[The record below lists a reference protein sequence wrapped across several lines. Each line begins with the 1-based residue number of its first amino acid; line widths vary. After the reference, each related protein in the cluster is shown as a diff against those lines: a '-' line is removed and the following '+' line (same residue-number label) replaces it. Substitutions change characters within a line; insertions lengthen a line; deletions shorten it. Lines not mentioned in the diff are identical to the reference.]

1 MAQKRYSQAV
11 YDINRN
17 KLCDLYDSA
26 TPQAGQAE
34 NVAITKQTNGW
45 KEITFRLPRL
55 VNGKLNYR
63 TDFIKNEYLVRLIE
77 GDYIDWYTLTE
88 PAGIHNGN
96 QAYYDITCPHLSV
109 TLKKKN
115 LYLEFTDENGIGPI
129 QQLVET
135 ALAGTGWTLS
145 ECDKFYEADGVTEK
159 VRTYTA
165 DIKKGTYTMIDE
177 ICDIFVAFPT
187 YHGDTKT
194 VEIHARGDKSGL
206 LELNFGKNSDNIQ
219 RTSNSSDIITRLYVE
234 GEYGDYGYVGIDDVN
249 PTGLSFI
256 LNFDYYKDIG
266 MFTDVHQAAL
276 DTYLATMKSLTGDI
290 MDDSATVEENA
301 TKISEM
307 WGSYE
312 YVIYPIINGEIG
324 NAILGMGATEDD
336 APLKQDDVV
345 AVVKA
350 NGVYSYNTWTGVVPD
365 GTIYLIK
372 FLVVVAGTLGGKE
385 VAIEAKQGTVETLQE
400 NLDKSE
406 SEKEK
411 ENLQAE
417 ISKTQE
423 AIATLKSESY
433 SIMNTAI
440 QHALMIELH
449 NTSMV
454 GGQEAMQE
462 AEIAFANAM
471 GEMLKDG
478 YWSDSRYTIGQEASL
493 YADALEIS
501 KEMAYPQVS
510 YTITVQNLSGITGYE
525 AEVFKLNMALH
536 VLDLLMMVNDYAFI
550 TETVEYPDAPEDN
563 TITISTD
570 ELDIGSKTFESI
582 LNRIVDVAELVR
594 DKKTIYN
601 RAAALSQ
608 NGKAFTTILEGEINV
623 LQNRLASTTSNWYT
637 DAQGNMI
644 FESLDGQSAMMLCGS
659 GFMCANGKRE
669 DGSWNWRTFGTGEGF
684 TADLITTG
692 ILRAGIIT
700 ILGSDQFYWDAD
712 NIYVIDPDNENRQ
725 IRIGRYDGV
734 HYGIGYTQ
742 DGGKTWQNAIGF
754 DGVNF
759 TITNEVISEIVNEVK
774 QELPT
779 GKFITARY
787 SNGNYFT
794 EDITSTVAQ
803 VYVHDVNGEDIT
815 DQFPDSAFSWTRTS
829 TDPAADA
836 IWNAAHKSMKSTTIT
851 TDDIDFTA
859 VIRCVFDASLA
870 YPAVYIDTTD
880 GNLYIDH
887 YALDPNG
894 KLWIDDEGN
903 LMSQNDVYSMEDNGN
918 LYADFK
924 EKDIPYAEVETTFV
938 DRTDDPYIAELRTSL
953 DITNEA
959 ITATAERIEAD
970 LDEFKAE
977 VQLTADGLS
986 SRVTTVEN
994 GVTTLESEFEQ
1005 TSQGFEQR
1013 ISSVES
1019 NSVYQ
1024 GDTAPS
1030 SPTLNKLWLDTS
1042 VTPNMLKRWDGTQ
1055 WVDVGEDVDLS
1066 DYYTKTETEA
1076 VITQTTSGLQSQ
1088 ITQVTTTANGA
1099 YTNASTALQTANS
1112 FEQRVTEVE
1121 DTIETGV
1128 PKVTT
1133 SGIKIAPNQVQV
1145 ETPNFSVIIPGQGE
1159 QLSIDSTGI
1168 SADYIVAPNLVQY
1181 YTGPTQI
1188 TINPSAIPNGT
1199 SQFRSIGDAF
1209 EVLSNKILRE
1219 NVTITYSNGVSD
1231 VLNGSRILRT
1241 CIGARVSIVGNG
1253 AHIQGRLSFTYCD
1266 EIAMQN
1272 LTVQG
1277 TSIQTMEIILCKSV
1291 SISNCVITSNTGATV
1306 LINSS
1311 SVSIQNTEINTM
1323 MIALAIGNMSHVY
1336 SKNLSGTG
1344 GTEVQSGSIYFA
1356 DGTIIS
1362 GGIEENGNCLVVY
1375 DGASTDSGTGAG
1387 ETTTTYT
1394 GTSFTST
1401 NTRSYGTS
1409 SGWLLSDYGAFQ
1421 GYTSGRGTLTGC
1433 IWFNN
1438 TSIRSTLSGK
1448 TISAASL
1455 RLRRIGGYGKGDA
1468 VEVTLWGITNS
1479 SPSGSI
1485 SRRTNYGLLGTIN
1498 QKEVRD
1504 FTIPSK
1510 AVIDLVS
1517 GTIQGLALYNG
1528 ENSET
1533 FDGYSSNYAVFT
1545 GSNSTENAPQLTVTY
1560 AQ

>member
-1 MAQKRYSQAV
+1 M
-11 YDINRN
+11 
-17 KLCDLYDSA
+17 YDSA

-34 NVAITKQTNGW
+34 NVTITKQTNGW
-45 KEITFRLPRL
+45 KEVTFRLPRL
-55 VNGKLNYR
+55 VNGKPNYR
-63 TDFIKNEYLVRLIE
+63 TDFIKNEYLIRLIE

-88 PAGIHNGN
+88 PAGIHNGK

-145 ECDKFYEADGVTEK
+145 ECDKFYEVDGTTEK

-165 DIKKGTYTMIDE
+165 DIKKGTYSMIDE

-194 VEIHARGDKSGL
+194 VEIHARADKSGL
-206 LELNFGKNSDNIQ
+206 LELNFGKNTDNIQ

-312 YVIYPIINGEIG
+312 YVIYPIISGEVG
-324 NAILGMGATEDD
+324 DPILGMGATEDD

-400 NLDKSE
+400 SLDKSE

-462 AEIAFANAM
+462 AEIAFSNAM

-536 VLDLLMMVNDYAFI
+536 VLDPLMMVNDYAFI
-550 TETVEYPDAPEDN
+550 TETVEYPDTPEDN

-1013 ISSVES
+1013 VSAIEDNEITRSE
-1019 NSVYQ
+1019 
-1024 GDTAPS
+1024 TAPEN
-1030 SPTLNKLWLDTS
+1030 PVNNALWLDMS
-1042 VTPNMLKRWDGTQ
+1042 VEPNMLKRWDALTQ
-1055 WVDVGEDVDLS
+1055 TWIELGADIDLS
-1066 DYYTKTETEA
+1066 DYPTRSEVTSEINQSA
-1076 VITQTTSGLQSQ
+1076 SSIT
-1088 ITQVTTTANGA
+1088 TQVRNEISGDISEIEQDVSSLTMRVS
-1099 YTNASTALQTANS
+1099 NAEGDASQALQTANGLS
-1112 FEQRVTEVE
+1112 SRVSNAEDDASEALQTANGFSARITNVE
-1121 DTIETGV
+1121 GDVSSLELSLSGVVASVEGNRLIFNANGLTI
-1128 PKVTT
+1128 KN
-1133 SGIKIAPNQVQV
+1133 AQ
-1145 ETPNFSVIIPGQGE
+1145 GQTV
-1159 QLSIDSTGI
+1159 LSQNSSTG
-1168 SADYIVAPNLVQY
+1168 NL
-1181 YTGPTQI
+1181 
-1188 TINPSAIPNGT
+1188 
-1199 SQFRSIGDAF
+1199 
-1209 EVLSNKILRE
+1209 
-1219 NVTITYSNGVSD
+1219 TIT
-1231 VLNGSRILRT
+1231 
-1241 CIGARVSIVGNG
+1241 GN
-1253 AHIQGRLSFTYCD
+1253 
-1266 EIAMQN
+1266 
-1272 LTVQG
+1272 
-1277 TSIQTMEIILCKSV
+1277 
-1291 SISNCVITSNTGATV
+1291 ITAT
-1306 LINSS
+1306 
-1311 SVSIQNTEINTM
+1311 
-1323 MIALAIGNMSHVY
+1323 
-1336 SKNLSGTG
+1336 
-1344 GTEVQSGSIYFA
+1344 
-1356 DGTIIS
+1356 
-1362 GGIEENGNCLVVY
+1362 
-1375 DGASTDSGTGAG
+1375 
-1387 ETTTTYT
+1387 
-1394 GTSFTST
+1394 
-1401 NTRSYGTS
+1401 
-1409 SGWLLSDYGAFQ
+1409 
-1421 GYTSGRGTLTGC
+1421 
-1433 IWFNN
+1433 
-1438 TSIRSTLSGK
+1438 
-1448 TISAASL
+1448 
-1455 RLRRIGGYGKGDA
+1455 
-1468 VEVTLWGITNS
+1468 
-1479 SPSGSI
+1479 
-1485 SRRTNYGLLGTIN
+1485 
-1498 QKEVRD
+1498 
-1504 FTIPSK
+1504 
-1510 AVIDLVS
+1510 S
-1517 GTIQGLALYNG
+1517 GTIGG
-1528 ENSET
+1528 
-1533 FDGYSSNYAVFT
+1533 FT
-1545 GSNSTENAPQLTVTY
+1545 IGSNSITAPNGVKLYSSGSFSTVNNLQLSSGTDSFGRDYAMLTQAAGFDELRIMHSSGDANWGSVRFFVENGEAKVAFHSPVNIADGLTIYNLPTTTQQPNLY
-1560 AQ
+1560 IDTAGNLYRCI

>member
-1 MAQKRYSQAV
+1 M
-11 YDINRN
+11 
-17 KLCDLYDSA
+17 
-26 TPQAGQAE
+26 
-34 NVAITKQTNGW
+34 
-45 KEITFRLPRL
+45 
-55 VNGKLNYR
+55 NGKLNYR

-165 DIKKGTYTMIDE
+165 DIKKGTYSMIDE

-194 VEIHARGDKSGL
+194 VEIHARADKSGL

-276 DTYLATMKSLTGDI
+276 DTYLATMKSLTEDI

-324 NAILGMGATEDD
+324 NTILGMGATEDD

-400 NLDKSE
+400 SLDKSE

-462 AEIAFANAM
+462 AEIAFSNAM

-536 VLDLLMMVNDYAFI
+536 VLDPLMMVNDYAFI

-836 IWNAAHKSMKSTTIT
+836 IWNVAHKSMKTTTIT

-1005 TSQGFEQR
+1005 TSQGFETR
-1013 ISSVES
+1013 VSAIEENEITRSE
-1019 NSVYQ
+1019 
-1024 GDTAPS
+1024 TAPEN
-1030 SPTLNKLWLDTS
+1030 PVNNALWLDMS
-1042 VTPNMLKRWDGTQ
+1042 VDPNMLKRWDALTQ
-1055 WVDVGEDVDLS
+1055 TWIELGADVDLS
-1066 DYYTKTETEA
+1066 DYPTRSEVTSEINQSA
-1076 VITQTTSGLQSQ
+1076 SSIT
-1088 ITQVTTTANGA
+1088 TQVRNEISGDISEIEQDVSSLTTRVS
-1099 YTNASTALQTANS
+1099 NAEGDASQALQTANGLS
-1112 FEQRVTEVE
+1112 SRVSNAEDDASEALQTANGFSARITNVE
-1121 DTIETGV
+1121 GDVSSLELSLSGVVASVEGNRLVFDSNGLTIKNAAGETVFFSSAITG
-1128 PKVTT
+1128 TLNIT
-1133 SGIKIAPNQVQV
+1133 GNINAAGGTIGGFTIGDNSITAPNGVKLYSSG
-1145 ETPNFSVIIPGQGE
+1145 NFSTVNNL
-1159 QLSIDSTGI
+1159 QLSSGTDGFGRDYAMLTQAGGFDELRIMHSSGD
-1168 SADYIVAPNLVQY
+1168 ADWGSVRFYAENGQAKVSVHSPLTVGGGLLLINLPTTTQAPNLY
-1181 YTGPTQI
+1181 I
-1188 TINPSAIPNGT
+1188 DEA
-1199 SQFRSIGDAF
+1199 
-1209 EVLSNKILRE
+1209 
-1219 NVTITYSNGVSD
+1219 
-1231 VLNGSRILRT
+1231 
-1241 CIGARVSIVGNG
+1241 GNLY
-1253 AHIQGRLSFTYCD
+1253 RC
-1266 EIAMQN
+1266 
-1272 LTVQG
+1272 
-1277 TSIQTMEIILCKSV
+1277 
-1291 SISNCVITSNTGATV
+1291 
-1306 LINSS
+1306 
-1311 SVSIQNTEINTM
+1311 
-1323 MIALAIGNMSHVY
+1323 
-1336 SKNLSGTG
+1336 
-1344 GTEVQSGSIYFA
+1344 
-1356 DGTIIS
+1356 
-1362 GGIEENGNCLVVY
+1362 
-1375 DGASTDSGTGAG
+1375 AS
-1387 ETTTTYT
+1387 
-1394 GTSFTST
+1394 
-1401 NTRSYGTS
+1401 
-1409 SGWLLSDYGAFQ
+1409 
-1421 GYTSGRGTLTGC
+1421 
-1433 IWFNN
+1433 
-1438 TSIRSTLSGK
+1438 
-1448 TISAASL
+1448 
-1455 RLRRIGGYGKGDA
+1455 
-1468 VEVTLWGITNS
+1468 
-1479 SPSGSI
+1479 
-1485 SRRTNYGLLGTIN
+1485 
-1498 QKEVRD
+1498 
-1504 FTIPSK
+1504 
-1510 AVIDLVS
+1510 
-1517 GTIQGLALYNG
+1517 
-1528 ENSET
+1528 
-1533 FDGYSSNYAVFT
+1533 
-1545 GSNSTENAPQLTVTY
+1545 
-1560 AQ
+1560 

>member
-26 TPQAGQAE
+26 TPQAGQVE
-34 NVAITKQTNGW
+34 NVTITKQTNGW

-55 VNGKLNYR
+55 VNGKPNYR

-88 PAGIHNGN
+88 PAGIHNGK

-194 VEIHARGDKSGL
+194 VEIHARADKSGL

-312 YVIYPIINGEIG
+312 YVIYPIVNGEIG

-400 NLDKSE
+400 SLDKSE

-536 VLDLLMMVNDYAFI
+536 VLDPLMMVNDYAFI
-550 TETVEYPDAPEDN
+550 TETVEYPDTPEDN

-659 GFMCANGKRE
+659 GFMCANGKRD

-836 IWNAAHKSMKSTTIT
+836 IWNAAHKLMKTTTIT

-894 KLWIDDEGN
+894 KLWTDDEGN

-1005 TSQGFEQR
+1005 TSQGFETR
-1013 ISSVES
+1013 VSAIEENEITRSE
-1019 NSVYQ
+1019 
-1024 GDTAPS
+1024 TAPEN
-1030 SPTLNKLWLDTS
+1030 PVNNALWLDMS
-1042 VTPNMLKRWDGTQ
+1042 VEPNMLKRWDALTQ
-1055 WVDVGEDVDLS
+1055 TWIELGADVDLS
-1066 DYYTKTETEA
+1066 DYPTRSEVTSEINQSA
-1076 VITQTTSGLQSQ
+1076 SSIT
-1088 ITQVTTTANGA
+1088 TQVRNEISGDISEIQQDVSSLTTRVS
-1099 YTNASTALQTANS
+1099 NAEGDASQALQTANGLS
-1112 FEQRVTEVE
+1112 SRVSNAEDDASEALQTANGFSARITNVE
-1121 DTIETGV
+1121 GDVSSLELSLSGVVASVEGNRLVFNSNGLTIKNAAGKTVFFSSATTG
-1128 PKVTT
+1128 TLNIT
-1133 SGIKIAPNQVQV
+1133 GNINADGGTIGGFIIGDNSIIAPNGVNLYSSGSYSTVNNIRLSSGTDGHHRDYAMLTQASGFDELRIMHSSGDADWGSIRFYAENGQAKV
-1145 ETPNFSVIIPGQGE
+1145 SVHSPLTVGE
-1159 QLSIDSTGI
+1159 GAMFLNLPTTTQQ
-1168 SADYIVAPNLVQY
+1168 PNLY
-1181 YTGPTQI
+1181 IDTAGNLY
-1188 TINPSAIPNGT
+1188 
-1199 SQFRSIGDAF
+1199 R
-1209 EVLSNKILRE
+1209 
-1219 NVTITYSNGVSD
+1219 
-1231 VLNGSRILRT
+1231 
-1241 CIGARVSIVGNG
+1241 CI
-1253 AHIQGRLSFTYCD
+1253 
-1266 EIAMQN
+1266 
-1272 LTVQG
+1272 
-1277 TSIQTMEIILCKSV
+1277 
-1291 SISNCVITSNTGATV
+1291 
-1306 LINSS
+1306 
-1311 SVSIQNTEINTM
+1311 
-1323 MIALAIGNMSHVY
+1323 
-1336 SKNLSGTG
+1336 
-1344 GTEVQSGSIYFA
+1344 
-1356 DGTIIS
+1356 
-1362 GGIEENGNCLVVY
+1362 
-1375 DGASTDSGTGAG
+1375 
-1387 ETTTTYT
+1387 
-1394 GTSFTST
+1394 
-1401 NTRSYGTS
+1401 
-1409 SGWLLSDYGAFQ
+1409 
-1421 GYTSGRGTLTGC
+1421 
-1433 IWFNN
+1433 
-1438 TSIRSTLSGK
+1438 
-1448 TISAASL
+1448 
-1455 RLRRIGGYGKGDA
+1455 
-1468 VEVTLWGITNS
+1468 
-1479 SPSGSI
+1479 
-1485 SRRTNYGLLGTIN
+1485 
-1498 QKEVRD
+1498 
-1504 FTIPSK
+1504 
-1510 AVIDLVS
+1510 
-1517 GTIQGLALYNG
+1517 
-1528 ENSET
+1528 
-1533 FDGYSSNYAVFT
+1533 
-1545 GSNSTENAPQLTVTY
+1545 
-1560 AQ
+1560 

>member
-1 MAQKRYSQAV
+1 M
-11 YDINRN
+11 
-17 KLCDLYDSA
+17 
-26 TPQAGQAE
+26 
-34 NVAITKQTNGW
+34 
-45 KEITFRLPRL
+45 

-194 VEIHARGDKSGL
+194 VEIHARADKSGL

-312 YVIYPIINGEIG
+312 YVIYPIISGEVG
-324 NAILGMGATEDD
+324 DPILGMGATEDD

-350 NGVYSYNTWTGVVPD
+350 NGVYSYNVWTGVVPD

-417 ISKTQE
+417 INKTQA
-423 AIATLKSESY
+423 AIATLQAESY
-433 SIMNTAI
+433 ELMDE
-440 QHALMIELH
+440 ALQAALLIDLY
-449 NTSMV
+449 NTSMI

-536 VLDLLMMVNDYAFI
+536 VLDPLMMVNDYAFI
-550 TETVEYPDAPEDN
+550 TETVEYPDTPEDN

-1013 ISSVES
+1013 VSAIEDNEITRSE
-1019 NSVYQ
+1019 
-1024 GDTAPS
+1024 TAPEN
-1030 SPTLNKLWLDTS
+1030 PVNNALWLDMS
-1042 VTPNMLKRWDGTQ
+1042 VEPNMLKRWDALTQ
-1055 WVDVGEDVDLS
+1055 TWIDLGADIDLS
-1066 DYYTKTETEA
+1066 NYPTRSEVTSEINQSA
-1076 VITQTTSGLQSQ
+1076 SSIT
-1088 ITQVTTTANGA
+1088 TQVRNEISGDISEIEQDVSSLTTRVS
-1099 YTNASTALQTANS
+1099 NAEGDASQALQTANGLS
-1112 FEQRVTEVE
+1112 SRVSNAEDDASEALQTANRFSARITNVE
-1121 DTIETGV
+1121 GDVSSLELSLSGVVASVEGNRLIFNANGLTI
-1128 PKVTT
+1128 KN
-1133 SGIKIAPNQVQV
+1133 AQ
-1145 ETPNFSVIIPGQGE
+1145 GQTV
-1159 QLSIDSTGI
+1159 LSQSSSTG
-1168 SADYIVAPNLVQY
+1168 NL
-1181 YTGPTQI
+1181 
-1188 TINPSAIPNGT
+1188 
-1199 SQFRSIGDAF
+1199 
-1209 EVLSNKILRE
+1209 
-1219 NVTITYSNGVSD
+1219 TIT
-1231 VLNGSRILRT
+1231 
-1241 CIGARVSIVGNG
+1241 GN
-1253 AHIQGRLSFTYCD
+1253 
-1266 EIAMQN
+1266 
-1272 LTVQG
+1272 
-1277 TSIQTMEIILCKSV
+1277 
-1291 SISNCVITSNTGATV
+1291 ITAT
-1306 LINSS
+1306 
-1311 SVSIQNTEINTM
+1311 
-1323 MIALAIGNMSHVY
+1323 
-1336 SKNLSGTG
+1336 
-1344 GTEVQSGSIYFA
+1344 
-1356 DGTIIS
+1356 
-1362 GGIEENGNCLVVY
+1362 
-1375 DGASTDSGTGAG
+1375 
-1387 ETTTTYT
+1387 
-1394 GTSFTST
+1394 
-1401 NTRSYGTS
+1401 
-1409 SGWLLSDYGAFQ
+1409 
-1421 GYTSGRGTLTGC
+1421 
-1433 IWFNN
+1433 
-1438 TSIRSTLSGK
+1438 
-1448 TISAASL
+1448 
-1455 RLRRIGGYGKGDA
+1455 
-1468 VEVTLWGITNS
+1468 
-1479 SPSGSI
+1479 
-1485 SRRTNYGLLGTIN
+1485 
-1498 QKEVRD
+1498 
-1504 FTIPSK
+1504 
-1510 AVIDLVS
+1510 S
-1517 GTIQGLALYNG
+1517 GTIGG
-1528 ENSET
+1528 
-1533 FDGYSSNYAVFT
+1533 FT
-1545 GSNSTENAPQLTVTY
+1545 IGSNSITAPNGVKLYSSGSFSTVNNLQLSSGTDSFGRDYAMLTQAAGFDELRIMHSSGDANWGSVRFFVENGEAKVGFHSPVNIADGLTIYNLPTTTQQPNLY
-1560 AQ
+1560 IDTAGNLYRCI